1 MAVIA
6 MTREMGTLGKDVAAQ
21 LAERLG
27 LEVIHHELVEQHVA
41 RRLELGESAVHRFL
55 EGKPQLWERW
65 KIDAERLSRYTA
77 EEILSLALKGNVV
90 IRGWGAAQLLRDVS
104 HVVCVRI
111 CAPFAKRTT
120 ELMRRLEIKDRA
132 LAERE
137 IRMNDDAHTRAV
149 QRQLDL
155 DWRDPQ
161 HYDVVLNTGFVP
173 IGTCVALIAQLAS
186 DPAYQPTD
194 ASRRA
199 LLDKLV
205 QAKARSLLGSAHM
218 DLPTGTSLDVAVK
231 EGVMTISGVTGTVGG
246 FDAVIA
252 QLRQIDGVTE
262 VRNEVIRVAHRYGP

>member
-21 LAERLG
+21 LADRLG
-27 LEVIHHELVEQHVA
+27 LELVHHELVEQNVA
-41 RRLELGESAVHRFL
+41 RRLDLGESAVHRFL

-77 EEILSLALKGNVV
+77 EEILGLALKGNVL

-104 HVVCVRI
+104 HVVCVRV
-111 CAPFAKRTT
+111 CAPVEKRAA
-120 ELMRRLEIKDRA
+120 ELMRRLGIEDRD

-137 IRMNDDAHTRAV
+137 IRLNDDAHTRVV
-149 QRQLDL
+149 QRQLQL

-161 HYDVVLNTGFVP
+161 HYDLVLNTGFVP
-173 IGTCVALIAQLAS
+173 IGTCVALIEQLAR
-186 DPAYQPTD
+186 DPAYQPTE

-199 LLDKLV
+199 LLDKLA
-205 QAKARSLLGSAHM
+205 QARARSLLSSTHM
-218 DLPTGTSLDVAVK
+218 DLPTGTSLEVSVQA
-231 EGVMTISGVTGTVGG
+231 GVMTVSGVTGTVGG
-246 FDAVIA
+246 FDAAMA
-252 QLRQIDGVTE
+252 QLREIEGVTQ